1 MYSMNYCLNLYSGQT
16 NTVLFNFLDTHDTA
30 RVMDTCESPD
40 TLLQKLVVLMT
51 MPGSP
56 CIYYGTEI
64 AMQGKCSPYNRQ
76 PMPWAEITNGRFA
89 ILINEFK
96 RIINIR
102 HNYIQLKKG
111 YLEWNHREDHSRLLH
126 YKRVAETE
134 KTKINIIINAESN
147 SIALQANG
155 NLIYSRNYYNNRLL
169 ANGII
174 IFKE

>member
-1 MYSMNYCLNLYSGQT
+1 MTTQGWWIPAKVRIRYYKNWLYLWLCL
-16 NTVLFNFLDTHDTA
+16 VHRVFITA
-30 RVMDTCESPD
+30 
-40 TLLQKLVVLMT
+40 LKLPCKANVAHT
-51 MPGSP
+51 TDSQCPGLKSQV
-56 CIYYGTEI
+56 G
-64 AMQGKCSPYNRQ
+64 G
-76 PMPWAEITNGRFA
+76 FA